1 MANYGCHTGM
11 LQCLPERWVHFELQ
25 WLDLRPEGP
34 VLLKVTCAT
43 AISLSRSYVSVCP
56 HGGLNC
62 SVDF

>member
-1 MANYGCHTGM
+1 M